1 MIHVQSYERT
11 NSMDLLADLL
21 QQSGLRRRLLDLR
34 HLDDAVATRFP
45 CGRSIGLH
53 VVTHGHAFVHAST
66 LEEPLALAAGDIA
79 LMARG
84 CDHVVATR
92 ASLRGVRIEPAHAAA
107 SDGAAVTTPA
117 PSPGASAVVSGAYQF
132 WNDPVH
138 PFFAEIPDW
147 FVLRAEQLPRLGDLS
162 LTVALLAQEAA
173 RRELGSEIVVHGLL
187 DVAFTYLLRA
197 VVEQQGA
204 AGAGWSHAVRDP
216 EVRRLVA
223 LMHDDCAY
231 PWTLETLAQRAGMSR
246 TRLAE
251 RFREAMGDTPLNY
264 LRTVRIQQAM
274 RLLSETDRTLDAIAR
289 SVGYEDA
296 FGFSKMFKRTVG
308 VPPREFRRRDAED
321 RMVPWRFGAAA

>member
-1 MIHVQSYERT
+1 
-11 NSMDLLADLL
+11 MDLLADLL

-34 HLDDAVATRFP
+34 QLDDAAATRFP

-53 VVTHGHAFVHAST
+53 VVTHGRAFVHATT
-66 LEEPLALAAGDIA
+66 LKEPLALGAGDIA

-92 ASLRGVRIEPAHAAA
+92 PSLRGLRIEPAHAAA
-107 SDGAAVTTPA
+107 SAGDPA
-117 PSPGASAVVSGAYQF
+117 PRPAKPDASAVVSGAYQF
-132 WNDPVH
+132 WHDPVH

-147 FVLRAEQLPRLGDLS
+147 FVLRADELPRFGDLS

-204 AGAGWSHAVRDP
+204 AGAGWSHAVKDP
-216 EVRRLVA
+216 EVRRVVA

-274 RLLSETDRTLDAIAR
+274 RLLSETDRTLEAIAR

-308 VPPREFRRRDAED
+308 VPPKEFRRRDAED
-321 RMVPWRFGAAA
+321 RMVPWRFGAVAA